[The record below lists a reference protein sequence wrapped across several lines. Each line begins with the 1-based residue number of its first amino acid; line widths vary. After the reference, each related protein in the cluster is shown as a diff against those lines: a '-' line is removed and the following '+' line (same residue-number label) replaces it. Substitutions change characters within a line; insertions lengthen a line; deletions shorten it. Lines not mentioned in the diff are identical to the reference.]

1 MSITYELLFSQAHP
15 RTLLGKIFQFPLVRI
30 VLAVLFMLPFL
41 AFHNTVIADFLWA
54 YSGAL
59 RPLLIYADTLISF
72 VILLFCYSLYTKWI
86 EKRKPLETSFPGS
99 LKEFGVGFLISF
111 ALVGG
116 MVIFMFVFG
125 YYQVSQVGSPLFI
138 VEAFFTFGFGAFIQV
153 LFFRLIL
160 FKLLEELMGSWL
172 AFLVTIVVFSFAH
185 LGNDNATLGTTVA
198 MVLTDILMVAAYMY
212 TRRLWLVWGLHFSHN
227 FFQDGIFG
235 MPNSGITDLVSW
247 IKPQISGSPWLT
259 GGAFGIEASVL
270 FVIFS
275 LILGLGLLILVIRRG
290 QVVAPVW
297 KRG

>member
-1 MSITYELLFSQAHP
+1 MSFTYEQLFSQAHH
-15 RTLLGKIFQFPLVRI
+15 RSLLGKVFQFPLVRI

-41 AFHNTVIADFLWA
+41 ALHNTVIANLLGV

-72 VILLFCYSLYTKWI
+72 VILLFCYSLYAKWI
-86 EKRKPLETSFPGS
+86 EKRKPLEISFPGAG
-99 LKEFGVGFLISF
+99 KEFGIGFLISF

-116 MVIFMFVFG
+116 MVLLLFVLG
-125 YYQVSQVGSPLFI
+125 YYRISLVGSPQSI
-138 VEAFFTFGFGAFIQV
+138 ADAFFTFGFGAFIQV

-160 FKLLEELMGSWL
+160 FKLLEELLGSWL
-172 AFLVTIVVFSFAH
+172 AFLLTVAVFSLAH
-185 LGNDNATLGTTVA
+185 LGNDNATIGTTVA
-198 MVLTDILMVAAYMY
+198 MILTDILMVAAYMY

-247 IKPQISGSPWLT
+247 IKPQISGPPWLT
-259 GGAFGIEASVL
+259 GGAFGIEASAL

-275 LILGLGLLILVIRRG
+275 FILGLGLLILVIRRD